1 MTGIKE
7 FTYEKSLK
15 LKKWIKER
23 ELGVDKQTV
32 LSALLAFALA
42 LAMPLPQMAPFG
54 VAYLAQERRFS
65 KRAVLY
71 FLLAGVGSVI
81 ACDRL
86 NSAKYIMAGLI
97 YLSVLFVLKKEVRLT
112 DTTAGLV
119 AGLST
124 VISGIAVVFVEGASV
139 FAVILLLCEGAVVAS
154 ASLMMERAVVVIRK
168 KPFLCEKLDT
178 DAKVSLCAVIMILVL
193 SFREVYLGGEFSIMN
208 VIGATL
214 LLIVACGSGANYSA
228 VAGVIL
234 GAVCGIG
241 GDFFMPVLG
250 AFALCG
256 FMSGIFSKF
265 GKGGAIAGI
274 ILANGIM
281 VVYTNNAMEA
291 VLSLYEV
298 VAASVVF
305 AFIPYKVME
314 GVRTALVLNQE
325 NRQELEKLKSA
336 IKLRLKSAAATF
348 EAMAKSLERLTD
360 KKDGDNSPDV
370 TALFDAVAHKV
381 CRKCKK
387 SMDCWGKNFNGT
399 YDVMFNMFGILKEKG
414 AIKKEDVEPYFGENC
429 SNMDAF
435 LQEFEHQFDIYRTN
449 RLWESK
455 LRENRSLVGK
465 QLDGISQII
474 GDIALDVD
482 RAENAKII
490 SPRDVSVRME
500 AKGIRVL
507 DASVDY
513 DKFGRPRIELVMKE
527 RSYGRK
533 TKTDARRVVQAI
545 VGGRVEVT
553 EECFEGNRVRL
564 SFGCLEKFEVEAE
577 YAGRSARDENGDNYR
592 LFHLESGKYVI
603 AISDGMGTGEEAAR
617 ESRAMLELLDSFLQA
632 GFECGNAVRLINS
645 IMLMKSGGET
655 FATLDLCIIDLY
667 TGEAKFLKTGAEPS
681 FILDKYGR
689 VKTIRSESLPMGLV
703 AEAEA
708 GVKLAK
714 MYDGDSLIMVT
725 DGVENNSSATG
736 WIGGFIEESQKN
748 PQSGP
753 LAKEILNRAIQRSDG
768 TVKDDMTV
776 LSVKLKAVS

>member
-7 FTYEKSLK
+7 FTYDKGLK
-15 LKKWIKER
+15 LKKWVKSQEFK
-23 ELGVDKQTV
+23 LDKQTI
-32 LSALLAFALA
+32 LSSFLAFALA

-54 VAYLAQERRFS
+54 IAYLAQVRKMS

-71 FLLAGVGSVI
+71 FLLASVGSIV

-86 NSAKYIMAGLI
+86 NSAKYILAGML
-97 YLSVLFVLKKEVRLT
+97 YLSVLFVLKKGVKLT

-119 AGLST
+119 AGIST
-124 VISGIAVVFVEGASV
+124 AVSGLGVVLIEGASIFSV
-139 FAVILLLCEGAVVAS
+139 LLLLCEGAVVAS
-154 ASLMMERAVVVIRK
+154 ASLMMERAVVVINK
-168 KPFLCEKLDT
+168 KPFLYEKLDN

-193 SFREVYLGGEFSIMN
+193 SFREVYLGGEFSFMN
-208 VIGATL
+208 VIATIL
-214 LLIVACGSGANYSA
+214 LLIVACGCGSNYSA
-228 VAGVIL
+228 VTGVIL
-234 GAVCGIG
+234 GFVCGIG
-241 GDFFMPVLG
+241 GDFFMPVMG

-256 FMSGIFSKF
+256 FLSGVFSKF
-265 GKGGAIAGI
+265 GKGGVIAGV

-298 VAASVVF
+298 IAASVIF
-305 AFIPYKVME
+305 AFIPYNVMD
-314 GVRTALVLNQE
+314 GVRMTLVLNQE
-325 NRQELEKLKSA
+325 NREELEKLKSA
-336 IKLRLKSAAATF
+336 IKLRLKNAAATF
-348 EAMAKSLERLTD
+348 EAMAKSIEKIAD
-360 KKDGDNSPDV
+360 KKEELTSPDV
-370 TALFDAVAHKV
+370 TALFDGVAHKV

-387 SMDCWGKNFNGT
+387 SMDCWGKNFNTT
-399 YDVMFNMFGILKEKG
+399 YDVMFNMFNILKEKG
-414 AIKKEDVEPYFGENC
+414 AIKKEDAEPHFREVCG
-429 SNMDAF
+429 SLDAF
-435 LQEFEHQFDIYRTN
+435 LTEFEHQFDIYRTN

-455 LRENRSLVGK
+455 LQENKSLVGK
-465 QLDGISQII
+465 QLDGISRII

-490 SPRDVSVRME
+490 APRDVRVRME

-513 DKFGRPRIELVMKE
+513 DKFGRPRIEIVLKE
-527 RSYGRK
+527 RTYGRK
-533 TKTDARRVVQAI
+533 TKTEALRLVQAM
-545 VGGRVEVT
+545 VGGRVEVLG
-553 EECFEGNRVRL
+553 EVFEGKSVRL

-603 AISDGMGTGEEAAR
+603 AISDGMGTGEDAAR

-645 IMLMKSGGET
+645 IMLMKSQGET

-667 TGEAKFLKTGAEPS
+667 TGEAEFLKTGAEPS
-681 FILDKYGR
+681 FILDKHGR
-689 VKTIRSESLPMGLV
+689 VKTIRSGSLPIGLV

-708 GVKLAK
+708 GIKHTK

-725 DGVENNSSATG
+725 DGIENNSTHTG
-736 WIGGFIEESQKN
+736 WIGNFIEENQKN

-753 LAKEILNRAIQRSDG
+753 LAKEILNRAMEKSGG

-776 LSVKLKAVS
+776 LAVKLKLVS